1 MTDDM
6 TIDLSIPE
14 YLLLLA
20 TQQAATPLGLDVAMI
35 DGIQPAQIEA
45 ALSSLEQRRLAQ
57 RLSNGQIDLV
67 RPLNDLLVVCAKP
80 HYAVMIDRQQ
90 PDGNRVKWV
99 LYAGAGSSVEVRLT
113 GNSEQCQLRGH
124 TASDSP
130 LTEAMAQL
138 SLSDRPMP
146 VAEPFKTANVLIDR
160 EEPVVN
166 PDDRTAFTTLWR
178 TASWRATVIL
188 VAYEPTGPT
197 MVDTFGVLDTKD
209 GLYLLLPVRDGNG
222 GEIEV
227 VPADRLRVQAT
238 LKQMLE
244 SALA

>member
-35 DGIQPAQIEA
+35 NGIGPAQIEA
-45 ALSSLEQRRLAQ
+45 ALSSLEQRRLVQ
-57 RLSNGQIDLV
+57 RLSNGQIDLI
-67 RPLNDLLVVCAKP
+67 RPLNDLLAVCATP
-80 HYAVMIDRQQ
+80 HHAVMIDHQQ
-90 PDGNRVKWV
+90 PDGERVKWV
-99 LYAGAGSSVEVRLT
+99 LYIGASSSVEARLT
-113 GNSEQCQLRGH
+113 GNSEQCQLRRH
-124 TASDSP
+124 TAIDSP

-138 SLSDRPMP
+138 SLSDRPRP

-160 EEPVVN
+160 EEPAVN
-166 PDDRTAFTTLWR
+166 PDDRTAFTALWR
-178 TASWRATVIL
+178 TASWRATVIR

-197 MVDTFGVLDTKD
+197 LVDTFGVLDTKD
-209 GLYLLLPVRDGNG
+209 GVYLLLPVPDSHGS
-222 GEIEV
+222 ELEV

-238 LKQMLE
+238 LKHMLE